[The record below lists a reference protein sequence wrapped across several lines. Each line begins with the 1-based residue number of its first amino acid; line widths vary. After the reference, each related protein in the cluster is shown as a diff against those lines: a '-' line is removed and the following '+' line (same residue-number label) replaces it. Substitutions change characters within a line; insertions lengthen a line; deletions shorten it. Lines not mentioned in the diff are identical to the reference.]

1 VKFIAA
7 NLPRAVRH
15 DLAVDEEPVGP
26 LGFTTTEWRI
36 VAPLSFAAF
45 FENYDYALLSVA
57 APVLSDGLRVSESR
71 FGVAVSIIR
80 VFGLASIVLVRLADR
95 VGRRRMLLATLVG
108 FAAFTGLT
116 AGAWSL
122 ASFVVAGALARLFL
136 TSEGALSGLV
146 IAEEV
151 HPARRGRAL
160 SFAGLL
166 GQTAFGAVAVLVAL
180 QHSLPLGWRFL
191 YLAALAALGLVAT
204 LRRRLP
210 ETAAFRTAERD
221 QRIGAQRIG
230 VLDGP
235 WRTRALVCA
244 AVFGLVGAFQTAAGY
259 HSAQLAQNTY
269 GWTGKYTLVIVL
281 SGPFVLA
288 GFLLGGRGSDRW
300 GRRPVLGV
308 GIALQAAGMAIVFA
322 GSEGGLAPGWFAFV
336 LGQAMIAGCWL
347 AFVGELVPTEVRAT
361 VTAMVVAVQVAAGSA
376 GLAVSSLLGSTP
388 LASGRVAV
396 WIGLASVL
404 SLGAFAVLPE
414 SSGRDMVSPYAPAGR
429 LDEA

>member
-1 VKFIAA
+1 
-7 NLPRAVRH
+7 
-15 DLAVDEEPVGP
+15 
-26 LGFTTTEWRI
+26 
-36 VAPLSFAAF
+36 
-45 FENYDYALLSVA
+45 
-57 APVLSDGLRVSESR
+57 
-71 FGVAVSIIR
+71 
-80 VFGLASIVLVRLADR
+80 
-95 VGRRRMLLATLVG
+95 
-108 FAAFTGLT
+108 
-116 AGAWSL
+116 
-122 ASFVVAGALARLFL
+122 VVASALARLFL

-151 HPARRGRAL
+151 HPSRRGRAL
-160 SFAGLL
+160 SLAGLL

-210 ETAAFRTAERD
+210 ETDAFRTAERD
-221 QRIGAQRIG
+221 RRIGPDRAG

-235 WRTRALVCA
+235 WRTRALACA

-259 HSAQLAQNTY
+259 HSAQLAQTTY
-269 GWTGKYTLVIVL
+269 GWTGKYTLIIVL

-300 GRRPVLGV
+300 GRRPML
-308 GIALQAAGMAIVFA
+308 AAGIVLEALGMGVVFL
-322 GSEGGLAPGWFAFV
+322 GSERTVAPGWFGFV

-361 VTAMVVAVQVAAGSA
+361 VTAMVVAVQVAGGSV
-376 GLAVSSLLGSTP
+376 GLALSSLLGSTP
-388 LASGRVAV
+388 LQSGRVSV
-396 WIGLASVL
+396 WIGAASVL

-414 SSGRDMVSPYAPAGR
+414 SSGRDMVSPYAPTGHFEDVAAFEGPVP
-429 LDEA
+429 DEV